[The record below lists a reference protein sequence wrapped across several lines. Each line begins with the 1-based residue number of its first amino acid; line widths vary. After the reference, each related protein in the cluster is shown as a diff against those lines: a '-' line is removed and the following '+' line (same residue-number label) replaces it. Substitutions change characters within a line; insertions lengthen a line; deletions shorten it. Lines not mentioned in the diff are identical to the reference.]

1 MLCMPENELY
11 HYGVLG
17 MKWGVRRNPQ
27 KAYQK
32 AVKKRDKLEYAVERN
47 EQRYAK
53 ASIKSKTG
61 VSKKYE
67 RLQQKADVLQR
78 KKPTR
83 KSTAYLATRIKLQ
96 KDKRK
101 QMLLSIRRTNTKHDT
116 TRECPPPTKPR
127 LIILD
132 QRREEIDGSRV
143 WKRPFLTL
151 TFPYFPQERAL
162 LRN

>member
-1 MLCMPENELY
+1 MSENELY

-32 AVKKRDKLEYAVERN
+32 AVKKETNSIMRQNETSKDMPRRPLSQKLVFL
-47 EQRYAK
+47 
-53 ASIKSKTG
+53 KSMKDY
-61 VSKKYE
+61 SKKRMSCRE
-67 RLQQKADVLQR
+67 
-78 KKPTR
+78 KPTR

-151 TFPYFPQERAL
+151 TFLYFPQERAL